1 MRGSGASDRASG
13 DLPPSRPLL
22 RGGTLWRNDMFLRYN
37 TRKKDGKE
45 HRYWSV
51 VENRRLRVGPPM
63 QRTVL
68 YLGEIND
75 TQRAAWRKSLDVI
88 NEVNQYTEQICLF
101 PEDREIPP
109 EVLNGLRVKLSELT
123 LQRPRVFGDC
133 WLACRLWDELHLGP
147 FWRERLPEGKAQ
159 VPWFKV
165 LELLTVRQLVA
176 PGSKWHLHRQWFLAS
191 AMDQLLGEDFAVA
204 AKNRLYQC
212 LDRIDQHRTE
222 LFTHL
227 QARWK
232 ELFGA
237 TYDLLLYDL
246 TSTYF
251 EGQMEQAP
259 KAKHGYSRDKRSD
272 CRQVVIAVVLSPEGF
287 PLAYEVMPGN
297 TNDRTTLKRFLQKIQ
312 TQYGQAR
319 RVWIMDRG
327 IPTEE
332 TLQEMRQSDPP
343 VGYLVGTPRG
353 RWDQFKAEFEK
364 VPWQKL
370 RDAVE
375 VKLVCHG
382 PEVYVLA
389 KSQGRRQKE
398 TAIRRRK
405 LARLLRTLRRLRRPR
420 QRPWKRDTLLHKL
433 GAAHKEA
440 GKAWGFVKITVP
452 KARQPVNRDTFQ
464 FELLQAKLQD
474 AQQRDGHYLLRGF
487 AAGDQGG
494 PLWERYMQLTEIE
507 AAFKTLKSDLQLR
520 PIRHHLELRIE
531 AHILVCFLA
540 YCLSVTLRKRLE
552 VHAPGLTSRA
562 VFETLSGILMLEV
575 HVPLADGRE
584 LVMPRYTQPEPEHRL
599 VLEKLGWELPPQPPP
614 RIRRSQVP
622 APVKPQERKSKM

>member
-1 MRGSGASDRASG
+1 MVGDR
-13 DLPPSRPLL
+13 LPS
-22 RGGTLWRNDMFLRYN
+22 NDMFLRYN

-51 VENRRLRVGPPM
+51 VENRRLRVAHTT

-75 TQRAAWRKSLDVI
+75 RQQAAWCKSLEVI
-88 NEVNQYTEQICLF
+88 NEVNQLSEQICLF
-101 PEDREIPP
+101 PEDRDIPP
-109 EVLNGLRVKLSELT
+109 DVLNGLQVKLSELT

-133 WLACRLWDELHLGP
+133 WLGCRLWDELHLGS
-147 FWRERLPEGKAQ
+147 FWHQRLPEGKAE

-176 PGSKWHLHRQWFLAS
+176 PGSKWHLHRRWFLSS
-191 AMDQLLGEDFAVA
+191 AMDQLLDEDFAVA
-204 AKNRLYQC
+204 AKNRLYEC
-212 LDRIDQHRTE
+212 LDRIDEHRAA

-232 ELFGA
+232 DLFGA

-251 EGQMEQAP
+251 EGEMAQAP

-287 PLAYEVMPGN
+287 PLAYEIMPGN
-297 TNDRTTLKRFLQKIQ
+297 TSDRTTLKLFLQKIQ
-312 TQYGQAR
+312 VQYGQAR
-319 RVWIMDRG
+319 RIWVMDRG

-343 VGYLVGTPRG
+343 VGYLVGTPRA
-353 RWDQFKAEFEK
+353 RWDQFKDEFEK
-364 VPWQKL
+364 APWQKL
-370 RDAVE
+370 RDTIE
-375 VKLVCHG
+375 VKLLCQG
-382 PEVYVLA
+382 QEVYVLA
-389 KSQGRRQKE
+389 RSQGRRQKE
-398 TAIRRRK
+398 RAIRRRK
-405 LARLLRTLRRLRRPR
+405 LARLLRTLRMLRRTR

-433 GAAHKEA
+433 GAAHKEG
-440 GKAWGFVKITVP
+440 GKAWGFVKITLP
-452 KARQPVNRDTFQ
+452 KARQPVHRDTFK
-464 FELLQAKLQD
+464 FELLKDKLKD
-474 AQQRDGHYLLRGF
+474 AQDRDGHYLLRGF
-487 AAGDQGG
+487 GAGDQGG
-494 PLWERYMQLTEIE
+494 PLWERYMQLSEIE

-520 PIRHHLELRIE
+520 PIRHHVQLRIE

-540 YCLSVTLRKRLE
+540 YCLSVTLRKRLGA
-552 VHAPGLTSRA
+552 HAPGLTSRA
-562 VFETLSGILMLEV
+562 VLESLSGILMLDV

-584 LVMPRYTQPEPEHRL
+584 LVMPRYTQAEPEHRL

-614 RIRRSQVP
+614 RIRRSQVS
-622 APVKPQERKSKM
+622 AHAKEQETKSKM

>member
-1 MRGSGASDRASG
+1 
-13 DLPPSRPLL
+13 
-22 RGGTLWRNDMFLRYN
+22 MFLRYN

-51 VENRRLRVGPPM
+51 VENRRLRVGHTT

-75 TQRAAWRKSLDVI
+75 TQQTAWRKNLDVV
-88 NEVNQYTEQICLF
+88 NEVSQRTEQICLF
-101 PEDREIPP
+101 PEDRDIPP
-109 EVLNGLRVKLSELT
+109 DILNGLQVKLSELT
-123 LQRPRVFGDC
+123 LQHPRVFGDC
-133 WLACRLWDELHLGP
+133 WLGCRLWDELQLGS
-147 FWRERLPEGKAQ
+147 FWRARLPQGKAE

-176 PGSKWHLHRQWFLAS
+176 PGSKWHLHRRWFLSS
-191 AMDQLLGEDFAVA
+191 AMDQLLEEDFAVA
-204 AKNRLYQC
+204 AKNRLYEC
-212 LDRIDQHRTE
+212 LDRIDQHRAE

-227 QARWK
+227 QGRWK
-232 ELFGA
+232 DLFGA

-251 EGQMEQAP
+251 EGAMEQAP

-272 CRQVVIAVVLSPEGF
+272 CRQVVIAVVLSTEGF
-287 PLAYEVMPGN
+287 PLAYEIMPGN
-297 TNDRTTLKRFLQKIQ
+297 TSDRTTLKLFVQKIQ
-312 TQYGQAR
+312 AQYGQAR

-332 TLQEMRQSDPP
+332 TLSEMRQSDPP

-353 RWDQFKAEFEK
+353 RWDQFQEPFEK

-370 RDAVE
+370 RDTVE
-375 VKLVCHG
+375 VKLLSQDG
-382 PEVYVLA
+382 EVYVLA
-389 KSQGRRQKE
+389 KSEGRRQKE

-405 LARLLRTLRRLRRPR
+405 LARLLRTLRLLRRTR

-464 FELLQAKLQD
+464 FKLLKDKLKD

-487 AAGDQGG
+487 EAGDQGG

-507 AAFKTLKSDLQLR
+507 AAFKTLKNDLQLR
-520 PIRHHLELRIE
+520 PIRHHVELRIE

-540 YCLSVTLRKRLE
+540 YCLSVTLRKRLQA
-552 VHAPGLTSRA
+552 HAPGLTPRA
-562 VFETLSGILMLEV
+562 ALESLSGILMLDV
-575 HVPLADGRE
+575 QVPLADGRE

-599 VLEKLGWELPPQPPP
+599 VLDKLGWELPPQPPP

-622 APVKPQERKSKM
+622 GPAQGAETK

>member
-1 MRGSGASDRASG
+1 
-13 DLPPSRPLL
+13 
-22 RGGTLWRNDMFLRYN
+22 MFLRFN
-37 TRKKDGKE
+37 TRHKDGKD

-51 VENRRLRVGPPM
+51 VENRRLRFGHRT

-75 TQRAAWRKSLDVI
+75 TQQAAWRKSLEVV
-88 NEVNQYTEQICLF
+88 NETNQLTEQICLF
-101 PEDREIPP
+101 PEDRDIPP
-109 EVLNGLRVKLSELT
+109 DVLNGLQVKLSELT
-123 LQRPRVFGDC
+123 LQRPRLFGDC
-133 WLACRLWDELHLGP
+133 WLGCRLWDELQLGS
-147 FWRERLPEGKAQ
+147 FWRQRLPAGKAQ

-191 AMDQLLGEDFAVA
+191 AMDQLLEEDFAVA
-204 AKNRLYQC
+204 AKNRLYEC
-212 LDRIDQHRTE
+212 LDRIDQYRAG

-232 ELFGA
+232 DLFGA

-251 EGQMEQAP
+251 EGEMEQAP
-259 KAKHGYSRDKRSD
+259 KARHGYSRDKRSD
-272 CRQVVIAVVLSPEGF
+272 CRQVVIAVVLSAEGF
-287 PLAYEVMPGN
+287 PLAYEIMPGN
-297 TNDRTTLKRFLQKIQ
+297 TNDRTTLKGFLQKIQ

-319 RVWIMDRG
+319 RIWVMDRG

-332 TLQEMRQSDPP
+332 TLREMRQSDPP
-343 VGYLVGTPRG
+343 VGYLVGTPRA
-353 RWDQFKAEFEK
+353 RWDQFQEQWQK

-370 RDAVE
+370 RDTIE
-375 VKLVCHG
+375 VKLLCQG
-382 PEVYVLA
+382 EEVYVLA

-405 LARLLRTLRRLRRPR
+405 LARLLRTLRVLRRTR
-420 QRPWKRDTLLHKL
+420 ERPWKRDTLLHKL

-452 KARQPVNRDTFQ
+452 KARQPVHRGTFQ
-464 FELLQAKLQD
+464 FELLQDKLQD

-487 AAGDQGG
+487 GAGDQGG
-494 PLWERYMQLTEIE
+494 PLWERYMQLSEIE
-507 AAFKTLKSDLQLR
+507 AAFKTLKSELQLR
-520 PIRHHLELRIE
+520 PIRHHVELRIE

-540 YCLSVTLRKRLE
+540 YCLSVTLRKRLQA
-552 VHAPGLTSRA
+552 HAPGWTPRA
-562 VFETLSGILMLEV
+562 VLETLSGILMLDV
-575 HVPLADGRE
+575 HLPLADGRE
-584 LVMPRYTQPEPEHRL
+584 LIMPRYTQPEAEHQV

-614 RIRRSQVP
+614 RIRRAQVRHSAKGP
-622 APVKPQERKSKM
+622 ETKS

>member
-1 MRGSGASDRASG
+1 
-13 DLPPSRPLL
+13 
-22 RGGTLWRNDMFLRYN
+22 MFVRYN

-51 VENRRLRVGPPM
+51 VENLRLRSGQTT

-75 TQRAAWRKSLDVI
+75 TQQAAWRKNVEAI
-88 NEVNQYTEQICLF
+88 NEIEHVTEQICLF
-101 PEDREIPP
+101 PEDRDIPAD
-109 EVLNGLRVKLSELT
+109 VLNGLRVKLSELT
-123 LQRPRVFGDC
+123 LQRARVFGDC
-133 WLACRLWDELHLGP
+133 WLACRVWDELELGA
-147 FWRERLPEGKAQ
+147 FWRQRLPEGKAQ

-165 LELLTVRQLVA
+165 LELLSVRQLVA
-176 PGSKWHLHRQWFLAS
+176 PGSKWHLHRRWFLSS
-191 AMDQLLGEDFAVA
+191 AMDQLLDEDFAVA

-212 LDRIDQHRTE
+212 LDRIDEHRSA

-232 ELFGA
+232 DLFGA

-251 EGQMEQAP
+251 EGEMEQAP

-272 CRQVVIAVVLSPEGF
+272 CRQVVIAVVLSAEGF

-297 TNDRTTLKRFLQKIQ
+297 TSDRTTLKLFLQKIQ

-319 RVWIMDRG
+319 RIWIMDRG

-332 TLQEMRQSDPP
+332 ILEQMRQSQPP
-343 VGYLVGTPRG
+343 VGYLVGTPRA
-353 RWDQFKAEFEK
+353 RWDQFQERFQN

-370 RDAVE
+370 RDTIE
-375 VKLVCHG
+375 VKLLAEDQ
-382 PEVYVLA
+382 EVYVLA
-389 KSQGRRQKE
+389 KSEGRRQKE

-405 LARLLRTLRRLRRPR
+405 LARLLRTLRVLRRHR

-464 FELLQAKLQD
+464 FELLKDKLKD
-474 AQQRDGHYLLRGF
+474 TQQRDGHYLLRGF
-487 AAGDQGG
+487 AAGEQAAS
-494 PLWERYMQLTEIE
+494 LWERYMQLSEIE
-507 AAFKTLKSDLQLR
+507 AAFKTIKSELQLR
-520 PIRHHLELRIE
+520 PIRHHVELRIE

-540 YCLSVTLRKRLE
+540 FCLSVTLRKRLQA
-552 VHAPGLTSRA
+552 HAPGLTPRA
-562 VFETLSGILMLEV
+562 VLESLSGILMLDV
-575 HVPLADGRE
+575 HIPLADGRE
-584 LVMPRYTQPEPEHRL
+584 LVMPRYTQPEAEHRL
-599 VLEKLGWELPPQPPP
+599 ILEKLGWQLPPQPPP
-614 RIRRSQVP
+614 RIRRIQVP
-622 APVKPQERKSKM
+622 QPTNRPETKSKM

>member
-1 MRGSGASDRASG
+1 
-13 DLPPSRPLL
+13 
-22 RGGTLWRNDMFLRYN
+22 MFLRFN

-51 VENRRLRVGPPM
+51 VENLRLRFGRTT

-75 TQRAAWRKSLDVI
+75 LQQAAWRKSLDVI
-88 NEVNQYTEQICLF
+88 NEIEEVTQSICLF
-101 PEDREIPP
+101 PEDRDIPAD
-109 EVLNGLRVKLSELT
+109 VLNGLRVKLSELT

-133 WLACRLWDELHLGP
+133 WLACRLWDELELGS
-147 FWRERLPEGKAQ
+147 FWRERLPDGKAH
-159 VPWFKV
+159 VPWYKV
-165 LELLTVRQLVA
+165 LELLSVRQLVA
-176 PGSKWHLHRQWFLAS
+176 PGSKWHLHRRWFLSS
-191 AMDQLLGEDFAVA
+191 AMDQLLDEDFAVA
-204 AKNRLYQC
+204 AKNRLYEC
-212 LDRIDQHRTE
+212 LDRIDEHRCA

-232 ELFGA
+232 DLFGA

-251 EGQMEQAP
+251 EGEMEQAP

-272 CRQVVIAVVLSPEGF
+272 CRQVVIAVVLSVEGF
-287 PLAYEVMPGN
+287 PLAYEIMPGN
-297 TNDRTTLKRFLQKIQ
+297 TSDRTTLKLFLEKVQ

-319 RVWIMDRG
+319 RIWVMDRG

-332 TLQEMRQSDPP
+332 ILEQMRQSQPP
-343 VGYLVGTPRG
+343 VGYLVGTPRA
-353 RWDQFKAEFEK
+353 RWQQFHEQFEM

-370 RDAVE
+370 RDTIE
-375 VKLVCHG
+375 VKLLAHG
-382 PEVYVLA
+382 QEVYVLA
-389 KSQGRRQKE
+389 RSEGRRQKE

-405 LARLLRTLRRLRRPR
+405 LARLLRTLRVLRRSR

-440 GKAWGFVKITVP
+440 GKAWGFVTITVP
-452 KARQPVNRDTFQ
+452 RARQPVNRDTFG
-464 FELLQAKLQD
+464 FELLKDKLKD
-474 AQQRDGHYLLRGF
+474 AEQRDGHYLLRGF
-487 AAGDQGG
+487 AAGDQAA

-520 PIRHHLELRIE
+520 PIRHHVELRIE

-540 YCLSVTLRKRLE
+540 YCLSVTLRKRLQA
-552 VHAPGLTSRA
+552 HAPGWTSRA
-562 VFETLSGILMLEV
+562 VLESLSGILMLDV
-575 HVPLADGRE
+575 HLPLADGRE
-584 LVMPRYTQPEPEHRL
+584 LVMPRYTQPEAEHRL
-599 VLEKLGWELPPQPPP
+599 ILEKLKWQLPPQPPP
-614 RIRRSQVP
+614 RIRRTHVP
-622 APVKPQERKSKM
+622 